1 MNILHVYK
9 TYLPEDFTGIPRVI
23 HALAEGMA
31 GHGVETHVLALAQ
44 NPAEKRLAI
53 GRHQVHLAHRDINIS
68 SAGFSLSAFGL
79 FARLAR
85 TADVVNYHFP
95 WPMADIMHLVRPHG
109 RPSVVTYH
117 SDVIKQKRLLP
128 FYAPV
133 RDRFLEQADAIIATS
148 PSYIQTSA
156 VLQRFADK
164 TSVAAIGI
172 PERALPAPELIAKWR
187 HQLGDRFFLFVG
199 TLRYYKGMQYLLD
212 AARISGLPVVIAGAD
227 GAKNWQQGAGPNVQ
241 FLGEVTEADKE
252 ALLSLCAG
260 FVLASHLRSEAF
272 GIALLEAAR
281 AGRPMVSC
289 EIGTGTSYIN
299 LHNQTGFVVAPQ
311 NGQALAEAM
320 LRLSRDREQAE
331 AMGHRARRRYEQEF
345 CAPRMVEN
353 YLEIY
358 RRVIAGRR
366 ANNPE
371 QSIMVNA

>member
-31 GHGVETHVLALAQ
+31 GHGMDTQVLALAQ
-44 NPAEKRLAI
+44 NPAEKRVTI
-53 GRHQVHLAHRDINIS
+53 GRHQVHLARRDVNIS

-85 TADVVNYHFP
+85 KADVVNYHFP

-148 PSYIQTSA
+148 PSYVQSSP
-156 VLQRFADK
+156 VLQRFAGK
-164 TSVAAIGI
+164 TSVAAIGM
-172 PERALPAPELIAKWR
+172 PERALPDPDLIARWR
-187 HQLGDRFFLFVG
+187 HRLGERFFLFVG

-227 GAKNWQQGAGPNVQ
+227 GANTWQEGASPNVQ

-299 LHNQTGFVVAPQ
+299 IDGETGFVVPPE

-320 LRLSRDREQAE
+320 LQLSRDREGAE
-331 AMGHRARRRYEQEF
+331 AMGQRARRRYEQEF

-358 RRVIAGRR
+358 QRVIAARK

-371 QSIMVNA
+371 QGLLLNA